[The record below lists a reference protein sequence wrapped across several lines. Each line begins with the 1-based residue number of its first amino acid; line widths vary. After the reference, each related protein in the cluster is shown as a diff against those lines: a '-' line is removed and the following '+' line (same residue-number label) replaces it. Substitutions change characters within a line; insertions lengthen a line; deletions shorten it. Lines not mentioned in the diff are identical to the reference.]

1 MSTQR
6 RTWNGQRRWPSVD
19 SDVSTIDTSST
30 RWDDAR
36 GLNATVPYATT
47 PPQALDVDGNETESL
62 PSKSAMF
69 THEAEMAS
77 DSEPTTPTLPIRP
90 PRWARP
96 NTRRTARSV
105 SSSSSSMTLHSR
117 SGPSFSKGTAYDD
130 TTQLLTMHQRKSSSA
145 TEVSSMTDQKGY
157 NVRGLDKRMA
167 KIFGRARQKQSEE
180 ERTRHLGVI
189 FKNVTVKGQVLG
201 DAIQATMGDVFL
213 GIPRALAGI
222 FERGA
227 TEASPSTKTILNK
240 FTGCIKP
247 GEMLLVLGRPGAGVS
262 TFLKVIGNQRNGF
275 ERVEGKVT
283 YGGESSETMAS
294 GFRSEILYNPEADLH
309 YATLK
314 VKDTLQFAL
323 RSRAPAPHSRTDG
336 ETQEDYV
343 REFFQM
349 ATKVF
354 WIEHTMETIVG
365 NEFKRGVSG
374 GEKKRVSIAEALV
387 TKATTQCWDD
397 PTRGL
402 DSSAA
407 LEYVRILRSM
417 TNTARMSTAVGL
429 YQASEDMWDHFDKVL
444 LIDGGECCYFG
455 PTHSA
460 VQYFKDL
467 GFEMPERSTS
477 ADFLTSLSSEH
488 QRKIRPGF
496 EDWIPRNPSEFAE
509 AFRASDQR
517 SSNLMEITQFE
528 SRLYGMM
535 EKRRDAQSSATRTK
549 NYALPFWKQVWILAH
564 RQALVLKGD
573 PQTLAAKWGGVVF
586 EAVIIGSLFFD
597 MPKTSDGIFLR
608 GGVLFFMLLFNAL
621 LALAELT
628 PAFEARPLLIKHKSF
643 SFYRPAAYAIAQT
656 LLDIPLLF
664 IQVTIFNLI
673 VYFMSGLQRTVARF
687 FIANLF
693 LYLLTMTVYAAF
705 RAIGATA
712 PSLDAA
718 TRLTGLGMQALVVY
732 TDYIIPPK
740 KMKASL
746 AWLRWVNPIQY
757 CFESLMVNEFDG
769 LDIGCV
775 APNLIPAG
783 RSVDPQFQSCT
794 VQGSRPGQS
803 SVSGRDY
810 LEVSFGFRK
819 SHLWRNLGIIFAFLF
834 FFVGVTALGMEMQG
848 PSKGSSGITIFKRD
862 EAPRKKRRILL
873 EDAEEDEDS
882 DDGRSDDERSEVDLS
897 EKAHSKEFAETA
909 RPPSTDANAQSTFTW
924 QNVEYTI
931 PYDEGTRRLLHNVQG
946 YVMPGKLTALMGSSG
961 AGKTTLLNVLAQRI
975 RFGVVTGEFRV
986 DGHELPSSFQRSSGF
1001 AEQMDI
1007 HEPTQT
1013 VREALRFSAKLRQP
1027 RHVSIAEKYRYCEE
1041 VIDLLEMRD
1050 IAGAVIGAHGTSLNQ
1065 EQRKRLTIAVELAS
1079 KPQLLIF
1086 LDEPTSGLDSLAA
1099 TNIVRLL
1106 RKLADAGQAILCTI
1120 HQPSALLFEYFDMLL
1135 LLKRGGRMVY
1145 FGDLGPGSR
1154 VLINY
1159 LEKNGAPPCPSTA
1172 NPAEYMLDAI
1182 GAGNPDHKGS
1192 DWADIW
1198 SRSPENDSLTREIQD
1213 IVRISGSSRPRVE
1226 DAAEYAMP
1234 LQVQIG
1240 TVVQRSFSSMWRSRD
1255 YVMGILVLH
1264 IFVGLFSTASFW
1276 MLGNSQVDMQSRLFT
1291 VFMTLIIAPPLM
1303 QQLQPRFLEAR
1314 NLYASREAKAK
1325 IYSWFAFVTG
1335 AVVSEIP
1342 YRILAGTL
1350 YWMCWYFGIGFP
1362 RGDLVPFKIWMLIVL
1377 YELFYLGL
1385 GQGIAAFSASEAL
1398 ASFFIPLF
1406 FMFVISFCGI
1416 AVPFFALPDFWKWM
1430 YHVTPFTYLLE
1441 AMLGLV
1447 IHKVPVICSRD
1458 ELAIIQPPPG
1468 STCHEYM
1475 SSYVMQAGGY
1485 VQTLD
1490 DGFCG
1495 YCQFANGDQFG
1506 VAFNVF
1512 ERNFWKDFRIFG
1524 AYVLFNFV
1532 FIYVCSWFYLQ
1543 GYGQIRSLFS
1553 AASAHSRQK
1562 KKDKRDRVAEYV

>member
-1 MSTQR
+1 M
-6 RTWNGQRRWPSVD
+6 G
-19 SDVSTIDTSST
+19 
-30 RWDDAR
+30 
-36 GLNATVPYATT
+36 
-47 PPQALDVDGNETESL
+47 
-62 PSKSAMF
+62 
-69 THEAEMAS
+69 EAECEANRK
-77 DSEPTTPTLPIRP
+77 TTLRAVVQDN
-90 PRWARP
+90 ARF
-96 NTRRTARSV
+96 T
-105 SSSSSSMTLHSR
+105 
-117 SGPSFSKGTAYDD
+117 
-130 TTQLLTMHQRKSSSA
+130 LLTMHQRKFGSV
-145 TEVSSMTDQKGY
+145 TEVDSMTVTVTDQKEN
-157 NVRGLDKRMA
+157 NVKELDKRME

-180 ERTRHLGVI
+180 ERTRHLGVT
-189 FKNVTVKGQVLG
+189 FKNVTVKGQALG
-201 DAIQATMGDVFL
+201 DAIQPTVGDVFL
-213 GIPRALAGI
+213 GVPRALKGLLG
-222 FERGA
+222 RGA
-227 TEASPSTKTILNK
+227 AEASPSTKTILNK
-240 FTGCIKP
+240 FTGCIRP

-275 ERVEGKVT
+275 ERVDGKVS
-283 YGGESSETMAS
+283 YGGESAATMAS
-294 GFRSEILYNPEADLH
+294 TFRSEILYNPEADLH

-314 VKDTLQFAL
+314 VKDTLRFAL
-323 RSRAPAPHSRTDG
+323 QSRAPAPHSRTDG
-336 ETQEDYV
+336 ETREDYV

-349 ATKVF
+349 VTKVF
-354 WIEHTMETIVG
+354 WIEHTIDTIVG

-387 TKATTQCWDD
+387 TKASTQCWDD

-417 TNTARMSTAVGL
+417 TNTAHMSTAVGL

-467 GFEMPERSTS
+467 GFEMPEQSTS

-496 EDWIPRNPSEFAE
+496 EDWIPQNPRAFAE

-517 SSNLMEITQFE
+517 SSNLLDIAQFE
-528 SRLYGMM
+528 SRLYGMI
-535 EKRRDAQSSATRTK
+535 EKRRDAQSSATKTK

-573 PQTLAAKWGGVVF
+573 PQTLVGKWGGVLF
-586 EAVIIGSLFFD
+586 EAVVVGSLFFD
-597 MPKTSDGIFLR
+597 MPKTSDGVFLR

-628 PAFEARPLLIKHKSF
+628 PNVPSQ
-643 SFYRPAAYAIAQT
+643 PPAYAIAQT
-656 LLDIPLLF
+656 VLDIPLLF
-664 IQVTIFNLI
+664 VQVTIFNVI
-673 VYFMSGLQRTVARF
+673 VYFMSGLQRTATRF

-740 KMKASL
+740 KMKAWL
-746 AWLRWVNPIQY
+746 AWLRWLNPIQY

-769 LDIGCV
+769 LDIACV
-775 APNLIPAG
+775 SPNLIPSG
-783 RSVDPQFQSCT
+783 PLVQPQFQSCT
-794 VQGSRPGQS
+794 VQGSRPGAA
-803 SVSGRDY
+803 SVRGSDY
-810 LEVSFGFRK
+810 LEASFGFRK
-819 SHLWRNLGIIFAFLF
+819 SHLWRNLGIILAFLV
-834 FFVGVTALGMEMQG
+834 FFVGVTALGMELQG
-848 PSKGSSGITIFKRD
+848 PSQGSSGVTIFKRD
-862 EAPRKKRRILL
+862 QTPRKKRMVQ
-873 EDAEEDEDS
+873 EDSDDEDSHDEDS
-882 DDGRSDDERSEVDLS
+882 DDDGSAFDPC
-897 EKAHSKEFAETA
+897 EKEKPYSKEIAETTV
-909 RPPSTDANAQSTFTW
+909 RPPSLGADAQSTFTW
-924 QNVEYTI
+924 QHVEYTI
-931 PYDEGTRRLLHNVQG
+931 PYEEGTRRLLHDVQG

-975 RFGVVTGEFRV
+975 RFGVVTGAFRV
-986 DGHELPSSFQRSSGF
+986 DGHALPSSFQRSTGF

-1013 VREALRFSAKLRQP
+1013 VREALRFSAALRQP
-1027 RHVSIAEKYRYCEE
+1027 RHVPLQEKYRYCEE

-1099 TNIVRLL
+1099 ANIVRLL

-1120 HQPSALLFEYFDMLL
+1120 HQPSAVLFEYFDMLL

-1145 FGDLGPGSR
+1145 FGELGPGSR
-1154 VLINY
+1154 VLIDY
-1159 LEKNGAPPCPSTA
+1159 LEKNGAPACPSNA
-1172 NPAEYMLDAI
+1172 NPAEYMLEAI
-1182 GAGNPDHKGS
+1182 GAGNPDQKGS

-1198 SRSPENDSLTREIQD
+1198 SRSQENASLTREIED
-1213 IVRISGSSRPRVE
+1213 LVRISGASRPRVE
-1226 DAAEYAMP
+1226 DASEYAMP
-1234 LQVQIG
+1234 LWNQIS
-1240 TVVQRSFSSMWRSRD
+1240 TVVHRSFSSMWRSRD
-1255 YVMGILVLH
+1255 YVTGILVLH
-1264 IFVGLFSTASFW
+1264 IFVGLFSTFSFW
-1276 MLGNSQVDMQSRLFT
+1276 MLGHSQIDMQSRLFT

-1303 QQLQPRFLEAR
+1303 QQLQPRFLDAR

-1385 GQGIAAFSASEAL
+1385 GQGIAAFSPSEAL

-1447 IHKVPVICSRD
+1447 IHEVPVICSRD

-1468 STCHEYM
+1468 SSCTEYIG
-1475 SSYVMQAGGY
+1475 SYVMQAGGY
-1485 VQTLD
+1485 VQTLP

-1506 VAFNVF
+1506 VGFNVF
-1512 ERNFWKDFRIFG
+1512 ERNFWKDFWIFG

-1532 FIYVCSWFYLQ
+1532 FVYVCSWFYLQ
-1543 GYGQIRSLFS
+1543 GYRQIRSLRS
-1553 AASAHSRQK
+1553 AAAAQK
-1562 KKDKRDRVAEYV
+1562 KKEKQNRGDQYV

>member
-1 MSTQR
+1 MPSQR
-6 RTWNGQRRWPSVD
+6 QTWNGTSGGSSVGLD
-19 SDVSTIDTSST
+19 ISAIDTSSSS
-30 RWDDAR
+30 AP
-36 GLNATVPYATT
+36 LPYATT
-47 PPQALDVDGNETESL
+47 PPQALDVDRKQTASPPRKSTIFPPES
-62 PSKSAMF
+62 
-69 THEAEMAS
+69 EAETAS
-77 DSEPTTPTLPIRP
+77 DSGSTTPTLVVQP
-90 PRWARP
+90 PKWSKP
-96 NTRRTARSV
+96 FFSRRTA
-105 SSSSSSMTLHSR
+105 
-117 SGPSFSKGTAYDD
+117 DD
-130 TTQLLTMHQRKSSSA
+130 DMARLLTMNQRKFGSIA
-145 TEVSSMTDQKGY
+145 EVESVTDQKADSVKELGSVTEVESITGPKEN
-157 NVRGLDKRMA
+157 NVKELDKRME
-167 KIFGRARQKQSEE
+167 KIFGRTRQKQSEE

-189 FKNVTVKGQVLG
+189 FKNLTVKGQALG
-201 DAIQATMGDVFL
+201 DSIQPTVGDVFL
-213 GIPRALAGI
+213 GIPRALKGLLG
-222 FERGA
+222 RGGA
-227 TEASPSTKTILNK
+227 EASPSTKTILNK
-240 FTGCIKP
+240 FTGCIRP

-262 TFLKVIGNQRNGF
+262 TFLKVMGNQRGGF
-275 ERVEGKVT
+275 ERVDGKVS
-283 YGGESSETMAS
+283 YGGESAETMAS
-294 GFRSEILYNPEADLH
+294 KFRSEILYNPEADLH

-323 RSRAPAPHSRTDG
+323 KSRAPAPHSRTDG
-336 ETQEDYV
+336 ETREDYV

-349 ATKVF
+349 STKVF
-354 WIEHTMETIVG
+354 WIEHTMDTIVG

-387 TKATTQCWDD
+387 TKASTQCWDD

-417 TNTARMSTAVGL
+417 TNTAHTATAVGL

-455 PTHSA
+455 PTRNA

-467 GFEMPERSTS
+467 GFEMPDRSTS

-496 EDWIPRNPSEFAE
+496 EDWIPRNPRAFAE

-517 SSNLMEITQFE
+517 SSNLLDIAQFE

-535 EKRRDAQSSATRTK
+535 EKRRDAQSSATETK

-573 PQTLAAKWGGVVF
+573 PQTLVGKWGGVLF
-586 EAVIIGSLFFD
+586 EAVVIGSLFFD
-597 MPKTSDGIFLR
+597 MPKTSDGVFLR

-664 IQVTIFNLI
+664 VQVTIFNLI
-673 VYFMSGLQRTVARF
+673 VYFMSGLQRTASRF
-687 FIANLF
+687 LIANLF

-732 TDYIIPPK
+732 TDFILPPK
-740 KMKASL
+740 KMKATLS
-746 AWLRWVNPIQY
+746 WLRWLNPIQY

-769 LDIGCV
+769 LNIACV
-775 APNLIPAG
+775 SPNLIPAG
-783 RSVDPQFQSCT
+783 PSVQPQFQSCS
-794 VQGSRPGQS
+794 VQGSRPGAA
-803 SVSGRDY
+803 SVRGRDY
-810 LEVSFGFRK
+810 LEASFGFRR
-819 SHLWRNLGIIFAFLF
+819 SHLWRNFGIILAFLV
-834 FFVGVTALGMEMQG
+834 FFVGVTAVGMELQG
-848 PSKGSSGITIFKRD
+848 PSKGSTGVTIFKRD
-862 EAPRKKRRILL
+862 QAPRKKKTVQ
-873 EDAEEDEDS
+873 DEDS
-882 DDGRSDDERSEVDLS
+882 DGEVSDHEDSEEPQEI
-897 EKAHSKEFAETA
+897 EKPYNKEEAETV
-909 RPPSTDANAQSTFTW
+909 RPPKSSLGADAQSTFTW
-924 QNVEYTI
+924 QNVDYTI
-931 PYDEGTRRLLHNVQG
+931 PYEDGMRRLLHDVQG
-946 YVMPGKLTALMGSSG
+946 FVKPGKLTALMGSSG

-975 RFGVVTGEFRV
+975 QFGVITGAFRV
-986 DGHELPSSFQRSSGF
+986 DGQPLPSSFQRSTGF

-1013 VREALRFSAKLRQP
+1013 VREALRFSATLRQP
-1027 RHVSIAEKYRYCEE
+1027 RHIPLPEKYRYCEE

-1050 IAGAVIGAHGTSLNQ
+1050 IAGAVIGVNGMSLNQ

-1099 TNIVRLL
+1099 ANIVRLL

-1120 HQPSALLFEYFDMLL
+1120 HQPSAILFDYFDMLL

-1159 LEKNGAPPCPSTA
+1159 LEKNGAPACPPNA
-1172 NPAEYMLDAI
+1172 NPAEYMLEAI
-1182 GAGNPDHKGS
+1182 GAGNPNQKGS

-1198 SRSPENDSLTREIQD
+1198 NRSQEKAQLTSEIED
-1213 IVRISGSSRPRVE
+1213 LVRISGASRPRVE
-1226 DAAEYAMP
+1226 EVASEYAMP
-1234 LQVQIG
+1234 AWDQISM
-1240 TVVQRSFSSMWRSRD
+1240 VVHRSFSSMWRSRD
-1255 YVMGILVLH
+1255 YVTGIMALH
-1264 IFVGLFSTASFW
+1264 IFVGLFSTFSFW
-1276 MLGNSQVDMQSRLFT
+1276 MLGNSQIDMQSRLFAI
-1291 VFMTLIIAPPLM
+1291 FMTLIIAPPLM

-1335 AVVSEIP
+1335 AVVAEIP

-1350 YWMCWYFGIGFP
+1350 YWLCWYFGIGFP

-1377 YELFYLGL
+1377 FELFYLGL
-1385 GQGIAAFSASEAL
+1385 GQGIAAFSPSVAL

-1416 AVPFFALPDFWKWM
+1416 AVPFFALPHYWKWM

-1447 IHKVPVICSRD
+1447 IHKVPVVCSRD
-1458 ELAIIQPPPG
+1458 ELAIIPSPPG
-1468 STCHEYM
+1468 STCAEYLG
-1475 SSYVMQAGGY
+1475 SYIRQAGGY
-1485 VQTLD
+1485 VQTLP
-1490 DGFCG
+1490 DGLCG

-1506 VAFNVF
+1506 VGFNVF
-1512 ERNFWKDFRIFG
+1512 ERNFWKDARIFG
-1524 AYVLFNFV
+1524 L
-1532 FIYVCSWFYLQ
+1532 SM
-1543 GYGQIRSLFS
+1543 GR
-1553 AASAHSRQK
+1553 AAAAQK
-1562 KKDKRDRVAEYV
+1562 KKEKMNRGDGYV

>member
-1 MSTQR
+1 MYSHRSTWSGASASSVAGLDISESDPSSTQ
-6 RTWNGQRRWPSVD
+6 
-19 SDVSTIDTSST
+19 
-30 RWDDAR
+30 WDPT
-36 GLNATVPYATT
+36 NANASYTTT
-47 PPQALDVDGNETESL
+47 PHQALDVERNEIESSL
-62 PSKSAMF
+62 SKDTIFPSDV
-69 THEAEMAS
+69 EIVS
-77 DSEPTTPTLPIRP
+77 DSDSIPAILPIRP
-90 PRWARP
+90 PRKKKLNVRRNPRP
-96 NTRRTARSV
+96 P
-105 SSSSSSMTLHSR
+105 SSLSSAMTLNSR
-117 SGPSFSKGTAYDD
+117 SGPFFGRRAMEDD
-130 TTQLLTMHQRKSSSA
+130 MDQLLMRQGKFGSVTA
-145 TEVSSMTDQKGY
+145 TESVIDQKEN
-157 NVRGLDKRMA
+157 NVKELDKHMD
-167 KIFGRARQKQSEE
+167 KIFGRTRQKESEE
-180 ERTRHLGVI
+180 EKTRHLGVI
-189 FKNVTVKGQVLG
+189 FKNLTVKGQSQG
-201 DAIQATMGDVFL
+201 NSIQPTMGDVFL
-213 GIPRALAGI
+213 GIPRALQS
-222 FERGA
+222 FSQRGA
-227 TEASPSTKTILNK
+227 ADASPAMKTILNK
-240 FTGCIKP
+240 FTGCIRP

-262 TFLKVIGNQRNGF
+262 SFLKVIGNQRKGF
-275 ERVEGKVT
+275 ERVEGRVS
-283 YGGESSETMAS
+283 YGGEDADVIAS
-294 GFRSEILYNPEADLH
+294 RFRSEVLYNPEADLH

-314 VKDTLQFAL
+314 VKDTLRFAL
-323 RSRAPAPHSRTDG
+323 KSRAPAPHSRTDG
-336 ETQEDYV
+336 ETQEDYI

-349 ATKVF
+349 STKMF
-354 WIEHTMETIVG
+354 WIEHTKDTIVG

-417 TNTARMSTAVGL
+417 TNTAHMSTAVGL
-429 YQASEDMWDHFDKVL
+429 YQASEDMWNHFDKVL
-444 LIDGGECCYFG
+444 LIDEGECCYFG

-467 GFEMPERSTS
+467 GFEMPELMTS

-496 EDWIPRNPSEFAE
+496 EEWIPRNPRAFAE
-509 AFRASDQR
+509 AFRTSDQR
-517 SSNLMEITQFE
+517 SINLQDIAQFE
-528 SRLYGMM
+528 SRLYGMI

-573 PQTLAAKWGGVVF
+573 PQTLVGKWGGVLF
-586 EAVIIGSLFFD
+586 EAVIIGSLFFN
-597 MPKTSDGIFLR
+597 MPKTSSGVFLR

-643 SFYRPAAYAIAQT
+643 SFYRPAAYALAQT
-656 LLDIPLLF
+656 LLDVPLLF
-664 IQVTIFNLI
+664 VQVTSFNLI
-673 VYFMSGLQRTVARF
+673 VYFMSGLGRTLGQF
-687 FIANLF
+687 LTANVF

-740 KMKASL
+740 KMKPSL

-769 LDIGCV
+769 LTIACV
-775 APNLIPAG
+775 GPNL
-783 RSVDPQFQSCT
+783 VPQGPLARAPFQSCT
-794 VQGSRPGQS
+794 VQGSRPGEAFVRGS
-803 SVSGRDY
+803 DY
-810 LEVSFGFRK
+810 LDVSFGFRR
-819 SHLWRNLGIIFAFLF
+819 SHLWRNFGILIAFLI

-848 PSKGSSGITIFKRD
+848 PSKGSSGVTIFKRGQT
-862 EAPRKKRRILL
+862 PRKKKTVQVDEKIV
-873 EDAEEDEDS
+873 EDFQGEDS
-882 DDGRSDDERSEVDLS
+882 DDDRSVFDPN
-897 EKAHSKEFAETA
+897 EKPPLDKQEAKSAP
-909 RPPSTDANAQSTFTW
+909 PPSLGADAQSTFTW
-924 QNVEYTI
+924 QNVEYII
-931 PYDEGTRRLLHNVQG
+931 PYEDGNRRLLHNVHG
-946 YVMPGKLTALMGSSG
+946 FVKPGKLTALMGSSG

-975 RFGVVTGEFRV
+975 RFGVVTGAFRV
-986 DGHELPSSFQRSSGF
+986 DGHPLPSSFQRSTGF

-1013 VREALRFSAKLRQP
+1013 VREALRFSATLRQP
-1027 RHVSIAEKYRYCEE
+1027 RHISLQEKYKYCEE

-1050 IAGAVIGAHGTSLNQ
+1050 IAGAMIGANGMSLNQ

-1099 TNIVRLL
+1099 INIVRLL

-1120 HQPSALLFEYFDMLL
+1120 HQPSAILFEYFDMLL
-1135 LLKRGGRMVY
+1135 LLKRGGRTVY

-1154 VLINY
+1154 TLIEY
-1159 LEKNGAPPCPSTA
+1159 LEKNGAPAYPPDA
-1172 NPAEYMLDAI
+1172 NPAEYMLQAC
-1182 GAGNPDHKGS
+1182 GAGDPNQKGS

-1198 SRSPENDSLTREIQD
+1198 SRSEENARLTSD
-1213 IVRISGSSRPRVE
+1213 IEEMVRKSSGSRPPVE
-1226 DAAEYAMP
+1226 DASEYAMP
-1234 LQVQIG
+1234 AWDQVS
-1240 TVVQRSFSSMWRSRD
+1240 TVLHRSFSSMWRSRD
-1255 YVMGILVLH
+1255 YVTGILFLH
-1264 IFVGLFSTASFW
+1264 IFVGLFSTFSFW
-1276 MLGNSQVDMQSRLFT
+1276 KLGNSLIDMQSRLFT

-1303 QQLQPRFLEAR
+1303 QQLQPRFLDAR

-1335 AVVSEIP
+1335 VVVSEIP

-1362 RGDLVPFKIWMLIVL
+1362 RGDMVPVKVWLLIVL

-1385 GQGIAAFSASEAL
+1385 GQGIAAFSPSVAL

-1406 FMFVISFCGI
+1406 FMFVIAFCGI
-1416 AVPFFALPDFWKWM
+1416 AVPFFALPSWWKWM

-1447 IHKVPVICSRD
+1447 IHKVPVVCSFD
-1458 ELAIIQPPPG
+1458 ELALIQPPPM
-1468 STCHEYM
+1468 SSCADYM
-1475 SSYVMQAGGY
+1475 SGYIAQAGGY
-1485 VQTLD
+1485 VLNMPS
-1490 DGFCG
+1490 GYCG

-1506 VAFNVF
+1506 VGFNVF
-1512 ERNFWKDFRIFG
+1512 QRNFWKDFTIF
-1524 AYVLFNFV
+1524 ASFVMFNFV
-1532 FIYVCSWFYLQ
+1532 FIYACSWFYLQ
-1543 GYGQIRSLFS
+1543 GYGQIKSYFG
-1553 AASAHSRQK
+1553 AAAAQK
-1562 KKDKRDRVAEYV
+1562 KQQKKIRGDEYV